1 MAQGPLYVAYPVVA
15 VWYRALL
22 SSSVLGIAIAVV
34 ACRGRGGSGDD
45 AGPAQA
51 AAKELGPP
59 HKPPPLRAPHPAA
72 PQLPDLPSLADH
84 EPPASPP
91 ADADLGGHPCRAVW
105 TGSDVA
111 PLACAKALLFGS
123 DQAGGGA
130 TLLVSRDALARDP
143 QQLPAVVDHRR
154 DGTEGPVRDQGS
166 APACTAFATAAA
178 VDHALLRW
186 AAGAPPVSVME
197 IWARYHSPQVGTSL
211 SSNVG
216 LPLGP
221 ESQWPFTA
229 AEAVSWVPCAE
240 YAKPP
245 KAGCDRPVDDARLR
259 TVEGH
264 PVGQLTETQVL
275 GAPDVALLQAEL
287 AAGQDVIVA
296 LELPSAFVPKG
307 RPGARYVPDYGKS
320 AGADAGHA
328 LVLAGYARLPH
339 GVYFLAHNSW
349 GVGWG
354 DGGYAWIHEK
364 TLTHWSQE
372 TIAID
377 AEPEDRSAGGSPLRS
392 RGQTTCD
399 ADLVPDSIR
408 GTCAPACPDGSPRHD
423 DVCPVAGQCPAGYV
437 NLTGSCV
444 LAAPAI
450 AGADSHSGIAW
461 KCGPGGCSYVLPRAS
476 DPTCTG
482 SSCRA
487 SCPAPDFRVARM
499 GNSLVCVE

>member
-1 MAQGPLYVAYPVVA
+1 
-15 VWYRALL
+15 
-22 SSSVLGIAIAVV
+22 
-34 ACRGRGGSGDD
+34 
-45 AGPAQA
+45 
-51 AAKELGPP
+51 
-59 HKPPPLRAPHPAA
+59 
-72 PQLPDLPSLADH
+72 LPSLADH
-84 EPPASPP
+84 ESPAIPPAGT
-91 ADADLGGHPCRAVW
+91 DLGGNPCRSVW

-130 TLLVSRDALARDP
+130 TLLVPRELLARDP

-154 DGTEGPVRDQGS
+154 DGTEGPVRNQGA

-186 AAGAPPVSVME
+186 ALHAPPVSVME
-197 IWARYHSPQVGTSL
+197 IWARYHSPHVGTSL
-211 SSNVG
+211 SSNIG

-221 ESQWPFTA
+221 ESQWPFSA

-245 KAGCDRPVDDARLR
+245 RVGCDKPVDDARLR
-259 TVEGH
+259 SVEGH
-264 PVGQLTETQVL
+264 PVGALTETQIL
-275 GAPDVALLQAEL
+275 GAPDVALLEAEL

-296 LELPSAFVPKG
+296 IELPSAFVPKG
-307 RPGARYVPDYGKS
+307 RAGARYVPQYTKS

-349 GVGWG
+349 GPGWG

-364 TLTHWSQE
+364 TLTQWSQE
-372 TIAID
+372 TIAVD
-377 AEPEDRSAGGSPLRS
+377 AEPDDRSAGGRPLRS
-392 RGQTTCD
+392 RGQTTCEG
-399 ADLVPDSIR
+399 DLVPDSIL
-408 GTCAPACPDGSPRHD
+408 GTCAAACPDGSPRHD

-437 NLTGSCV
+437 NLTGACV
-444 LAAPAI
+444 LAAPAN
-450 AGADSHSGIAW
+450 AGSDPHSGIAW
-461 KCGPGGCSYVLPRAS
+461 KCGPGGCSYELPRAS

-499 GNSLVCVE
+499 GSSLVCVE